1 MVWTILPRDISLKE
15 YDFSKN
21 MTKRNIERELEILE
35 NLLQDAEVT
44 LKVRNALLKQ
54 LEVVKKCTKPKRS
67 NKGKNQNQNS
77 GLLKPVGISE
87 EMAQFAN
94 WDPSEKHSRVDV
106 TKVICAYVK
115 ENNLQK
121 KSNKK
126 TIIPDDKLKT
136 ILRWLPENEQM
147 IVTVKKISDVVSVV
161 LSKEPVV
168 GLKKIEYYNNS
179 ELKSPSG
186 PLVIKSFV
194 KNDVLGGYDLVFV
207 DEHVKHDLKEDNCYV
222 VAVPLTYPKIQTKI
236 SLHLEKPPPAPKKP
250 AAPKKQSPP
259 PKQEEDVD
267 VDEDS
272 VPETP
277 APIVK
282 KKKQTKKT
290 KKAE

>member
-1 MVWTILPRDISLKE
+1 
-15 YDFSKN
+15 